1 MKRLFNVV
9 ALALLATVM
18 MTACGDG
25 YKTTKGGL
33 KYKFIENHKDAQQ
46 LQLGDIVVGT
56 CTLRLGD
63 SIIDKLET
71 PDRILMVTEPSFPG
85 HLSEGLLLMH
95 LGDKAILGVAA
106 DSLAKRGMPL
116 PPIYKEGTDTRLWYE
131 IQVTDIITKEEF
143 KQEQDNFMAN
153 RKQRLADE
161 KVALSQYVAEHNLN
175 VTPDEDGLYV
185 VVTKKGK
192 GQKVEIGRDVKINY
206 TGRLL
211 DGRVFDTSVE
221 SVAKE
226 NGLYKEGAA
235 YQPLSYRV
243 GEQRFIQGWEK
254 GVINQTEGSK
264 VTLIIPSEMGY
275 GPNQVG
281 PIPPDSPLIFDIE
294 IVSVK

>member
-1 MKRLFNVV
+1 MVIAV
-9 ALALLATVM
+9 MAMMM

-33 KYKFIENHKDAQQ
+33 KYKFIENNKDAQQ

-85 HLSEGLLLMH
+85 HLSEGLMLMH
-95 LGDKAILGVAA
+95 LGDKAILGVSA
-106 DSLAKRGMPL
+106 DSLAKRGLQL
-116 PPIYKEGTDTRLWYE
+116 PPFYKEGTDMRLWYE
-131 IQVTDIITKEEF
+131 LQVTDIITKEEF
-143 KQEQDNFMAN
+143 EQEQANFMAN
-153 RKQRLADE
+153 RQQMLAEE
-161 KVALSQYVAEHNLN
+161 KEALAKYVADNKIN
-175 VTPDEDGLYV
+175 ATPDEEGLYV

-211 DGRVFDTSVE
+211 DGKVFDTSVE

-226 NGLYKEGAA
+226 NGLYNPNAP
-235 YQPLSYRV
+235 YQPLAYRV
-243 GEQRFIQGWEK
+243 GEQRFIAGWEK

-264 VTLIIPSEMGY
+264 VTLIIPSDLGY
-275 GPNQVG
+275 GPNAVG
-281 PIPPDSPLIFDIE
+281 SIPPNSALIFDID